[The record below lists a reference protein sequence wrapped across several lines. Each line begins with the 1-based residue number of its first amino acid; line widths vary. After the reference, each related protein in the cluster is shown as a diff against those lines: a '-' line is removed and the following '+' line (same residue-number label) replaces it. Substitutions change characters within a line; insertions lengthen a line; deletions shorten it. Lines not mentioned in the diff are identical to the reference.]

1 MRYYPVFLDLKGKKA
16 LIIGGGKVA
25 ERKIR
30 TLIRAGAFLTV
41 ISPRITNL
49 LSRLKR
55 KGLITHIPRHYR
67 KGDLKDAFVVI
78 VATSSLQTNSKV
90 ARDAGELPRLIN
102 VIDSPF
108 NGNFIVPSTMRSGPL
123 TIAISTDGYSPA
135 VAKNIRKE
143 IERLYDREFGRY
155 LKFLGAIRKRAL
167 NEIKDNKKRERFLQ
181 KLASEEMFNILRSR
195 GLKSVSEKIN
205 QLMDSYF
212 T

>member
-1 MRYYPVFLDLKGKKA
+1 MRYYPVFLDLRGKKA

-30 TLIRAGAFLTV
+30 TLIRVGASLTV
-41 ISPRITNL
+41 ISPRITKL

-78 VATSSLQTNSKV
+78 TATSSLQTNSKV

-108 NGNFIVPSTMRSGPL
+108 NGNFIVPSTMRSGHL
-123 TIAISTDGYSPA
+123 TIAISTEGYSPA

-143 IERLYDREFGRY
+143 LERLYDREFGRY
-155 LKFLGAIRKRAL
+155 LKFLGAIRKRAM

-195 GLKSVSEKIN
+195 GFKSASEKIN
-205 QLMDSYF
+205 QLVDYYF